1 MLQDAKEEHAKEQHD
16 DGHPVEEKVLRK
28 PMRWFTNEKK
38 QEVEKEKLKSMHPDD
53 LTDDQILQRLAGER
67 REAHLRITHK
77 VVPRETKK
85 AKAKSK
91 RASGIVELSQLIAQ
105 VFIGCALICAVLL
118 CGFCCVQVL
127 CAVCCMV
134 CSAAVCV

>member
-1 MLQDAKEEHAKEQHD
+1 MLQDAKDIEEHAKEQHD
-16 DGHPVEEKVLRK
+16 DGHQGKVLRK

-38 QEVEKEKLKSMHPDD
+38 QDVQKAKLKSMHPDD
-53 LTDDQILQRLAGER
+53 LTDDQILQRLADER

-77 VVPRETKK
+77 IVPRETKK

-91 RASGIVELSQLIAQ
+91 RASGMVELSQLIAQ
-105 VFIGCALICAVLL
+105 VFIGCALSCAVLL
-118 CGFCCVQVL
+118 CGFCCVL
-127 CAVCCMV
+127 CAGAVCCMV